1 MSIKHIIGTL
11 NNWCENKKS
20 KFNLLQFSSVEGEH
34 YFISTQNDS
43 SGALKVNIKCCCE
56 NWLRRGK
63 FQLSNFYHH
72 L

>member
-56 NWLRRGK
+56 N
-63 FQLSNFYHH
+63 
-72 L
+72 